1 LHYKLI
7 KAKEIFDG
15 AGVKIFRSI
24 GQTKELTID
33 PILMLD
39 EFCSDNPDDYL
50 QGFPPHPHRGF
61 ETFTYMLD
69 GKLKHEDSL
78 GNKGTLEKGQIQWMT
93 AGRGIIHSEMP
104 IQKDGLMRGFQLWLN
119 LPASKK
125 MCSPKYKDIDT
136 QNAPTVTMGCLAIKV
151 IAGAFG
157 STYGQINTLETALDY
172 FDITTK
178 TGEELL
184 LLKEQKVYFLYL
196 YDGEISVNG
205 IRLTKSSGIYIEKHS
220 KVRLIC
226 SKSSRLLFLGAAPLN
241 EPIIQHGPFVM
252 NTKDEIKKTIED
264 FNDGKFGRL

>member
-1 LHYKLI
+1 
-7 KAKEIFDG
+7 
-15 AGVKIFRSI
+15 
-24 GQTKELTID
+24 
-33 PILMLD
+33 
-39 EFCSDNPDDYL
+39 
-50 QGFPPHPHRGF
+50 
-61 ETFTYMLD
+61 MLD

-93 AGRGIIHSEMP
+93 AGRGIVHSEMP

-136 QNAPTVTMGCLAIKV
+136 KNAPTVTKGCLAIKV

-172 FDITTK
+172 FDITMK

-184 LLKEQKVYFLYL
+184 QLKEQKVYFLYV

-205 IRLTKSSGIYIEKHS
+205 IRLTKSSGIYLEKYS
-220 KVRLIC
+220 KLRLIC
-226 SKSSRLLFLGAAPLN
+226 SRSSRFLFVGAAPLN